1 MFHYVNVVFLG
12 KNIGM
17 LAHEMNWIILIKSQL
32 SSATTCLKL
41 FENCSLEA
49 EEKAQ
54 RTFAILPE

>member
-12 KNIGM
+12 TNIGM

-41 FENCSLEA
+41 FKNCSLKA